1 MGLRLHTVSTI
12 LHFRHAFPEGL
23 EPGLEFTSFYNP
35 VNFTF
40 PFGAHIAVVELDAE
54 TGVVAVRRYVAV
66 DEVGNIVNPM
76 IVEGQVHGGM

>member
-1 MGLRLHTVSTI
+1 MHFPRGWSRDWSLPASTI
-12 LHFRHAFPEGL
+12 RPILR
-23 EPGLEFTSFYNP
+23 
-35 VNFTF
+35 TF
-40 PFGAHIAVVELDAE
+40 PFGAHVAVVELDAE